1 MAGPDAKGELQ
12 VHVRLTAVL
21 LAGLVAF
28 AGSEI
33 PTNPE
38 PTEPPRVPFALPAID
53 RFDDLR
59 PTSPPSAA
67 AAQQEKVNLRTRP
80 LPRPATVRTHTVTG
94 ADLDRVS
101 VLVDAYRSAAAAAPE
116 SCRLP
121 IALLAAIGQVESGS
135 AGGRVIGSDHR
146 VRPGIFGPLLDGGP
160 FAVIRDTDSGSFDG
174 NSVWDRAVGPMQF
187 IPSTWVWAGVDG
199 DGDGRADPQNVY
211 DAAHSAAGYLCRY
224 GRDLTLQPDLRAAIY
239 SYNQSDEYVAVVLE
253 WMAYFEARGLDAVGS
268 VGFRVGSGGR
278 ASELPPLPSTTST
291 PTPRT
296 TAAAAAPETPETAE
310 TPPTTPEPV
319 TTTPST
325 TTTTATATPTATAT
339 ATSTTTVTAT
349 ATATTTTGGPT
360 GTPTTQTPTTTT
372 TTCPTPTA
380 TVTVTPTPA
389 TTTPTTT
396 PTATTTATTTATP
409 TESPTATPTTCSPT
423 ATVTATPGITGSTS
437 TTTATE
443 GPTTSSP

>member
-12 VHVRLTAVL
+12 VHMRLTAVL

-33 PTNPE
+33 PTSPE
-38 PTEPPRVPFALPAID
+38 PTELPRAPFAQPAID

-80 LPRPATVRTHTVTG
+80 LPRPETVRTHAVTRV
-94 ADLDRVS
+94 DLDRVS

-160 FAVIRDTDSGSFDG
+160 FAVIRDTDTGSFDG

-253 WMAYFEARGLDAVGS
+253 WMSYFQARGLDAVGS

-296 TAAAAAPETPETAE
+296 TAAAATPETPETAE
-310 TPPTTPEPV
+310 TPPATPEPV

-339 ATSTTTVTAT
+339 TTVT
-349 ATATTTTGGPT
+349 ATATTTTGTPT
-360 GTPTTQTPTTTT
+360 GTPTTETPTTTPT
-372 TTCPTPTA
+372 TSTTCPTPTD
-380 TVTVTPTPA
+380 TVTVTPTPT
-389 TTTPTTT
+389 TTTPTTDT
-396 PTATTTATTTATP
+396 TTTATP